1 MFMLKN
7 TSKPLKIRILD
18 LAEETGEIGQTRELS
33 AEDLNLVAGGLSQAC
48 VPGHQCIAGD
58 M

>member
-7 TSKPLKIRILD
+7 TSKPSKIQIQDLTEELD
-18 LAEETGEIGQTRELS
+18 EIGKMRELS
-33 AEDLNLVAGGLSQAC
+33 AEDLNLVAGGLS
-48 VPGHQCIAGD
+48 HQCIAGHGVAGD